1 MTDPAKER
9 IKEEF
14 LAALERKKQGKSGG
28 TAHLDATSKAH
39 GPHANADHHR
49 QFRRKSG

>member
-14 LAALERKKQGKSGG
+14 LAALERKKQSKGSG
-28 TAHLDATSKAH
+28 TAHLDATSKAN
-39 GPHANADHHR
+39 GPHANTDHHR